1 MLRIGFTLM
10 ILLGTLSTVQ
20 AAVPKKVLNA
30 CKSLASVVTY
40 GNDGKMISTSVA
52 FTLGEKGE
60 CVSEY
65 TAFHNA
71 RSAEYIDESGKKQKV
86 SRINGASDIYDVIKF
101 SLDTKSKEFLAVAKA
116 ASPQGSAVYI
126 LRKGSAKKPE
136 AVASKINVK
145 KDVFGGTYYELAL
158 PYDEKNVGCP
168 VVNEEGGCVA
178 VVQRNVGKDAT
189 TYAISA
195 SFCENL
201 KVKETD
207 YANSALN
214 TVYIPKTLPDAE
226 DAAYTYIYML
236 SQVSHDNSVFS
247 AALQDFVEK
256 YPNNADGYVERAKYN
271 ASQGKFNDCET
282 DIAKAVSL
290 SDKKDNPHYV
300 FSRLVYQNALYN
312 SEKANSAG
320 WTLEKSASEAQ
331 EAYNINPLPLYQLQ
345 LGDCFFGM
353 KKYSEAVNM
362 YSAVNSS
369 SIATPETYFYEA
381 KARGKVDSLDAKIIV
396 LLDSAIS
403 RFSKPYNSSV
413 APYLF
418 ERANQYNNIGKYR
431 ESALDYIEYEHVVG
445 FQNLNDN
452 FYYIR
457 EQIALKGKMY
467 KQADD
472 DINRALAINPGDYVY
487 NAEKAALMLRFG
499 MFDEAIHSAQ
509 RAINIDPKGVD
520 GYRLLG
526 IAYGETKKKQLCLQN
541 LQKAKELGDERADE
555 LIKQYK

>member
-1 MLRIGFTLM
+1 MRFG
-10 ILLGTLSTVQ
+10 
-20 AAVPKKVLNA
+20 
-30 CKSLASVVTY
+30 
-40 GNDGKMISTSVA
+40 
-52 FTLGEKGE
+52 
-60 CVSEY
+60 Y

-145 KDVFGGTYYELAL
+145 KDVSGGTYYELAL

-290 SDKKDNPHYV
+290 SDKKTI
-300 FSRLVYQNALYN
+300 LIMC
-312 SEKANSAG
+312 SAG
-320 WTLEKSASEAQ
+320 SFTKMRCTIPRKQIPQVGHLR
-331 EAYNINPLPLYQLQ
+331 NPRPRHRKRTILIRFRFTN
-345 LGDCFFGM
+345 C
-353 KKYSEAVNM
+353 SWE
-362 YSAVNSS
+362 
-369 SIATPETYFYEA
+369 IA
-381 KARGKVDSLDAKIIV
+381 
-396 LLDSAIS
+396 
-403 RFSKPYNSSV
+403 FSV
-413 APYLF
+413 
-418 ERANQYNNIGKYR
+418 
-431 ESALDYIEYEHVVG
+431 
-445 FQNLNDN
+445 
-452 FYYIR
+452 
-457 EQIALKGKMY
+457 
-467 KQADD
+467 
-472 DINRALAINPGDYVY
+472 
-487 NAEKAALMLRFG
+487 
-499 MFDEAIHSAQ
+499 
-509 RAINIDPKGVD
+509 
-520 GYRLLG
+520 
-526 IAYGETKKKQLCLQN
+526 
-541 LQKAKELGDERADE
+541 
-555 LIKQYK
+555 